1 MWQKI
6 ELTFECDENLLIKW
20 NVWWLKSLLIQMI
33 FGNITMIYILL
44 NLIMGAILKIWD
56 LIIHFH
62 SVGREGI
69 TIDIIKMHD
78 KSLKGCKKVIAY
90 LISSLVCVLRKA
102 LFASEV
108 RNWHK
113 EKVAGLAP
121 TFGSKFFKGVL
132 KNIQYTNTMNNIGG
146 TPTEIEPNNDYIC
159 HVINNKNG
167 KQMIV
172 KLIRFKLIH
181 LKTFAFKAS
190 YTQNR
195 LQ

>member
-1 MWQKI
+1 
-6 ELTFECDENLLIKW
+6 
-20 NVWWLKSLLIQMI
+20 
-33 FGNITMIYILL
+33 
-44 NLIMGAILKIWD
+44 
-56 LIIHFH
+56 
-62 SVGREGI
+62 
-69 TIDIIKMHD
+69 
-78 KSLKGCKKVIAY
+78 
-90 LISSLVCVLRKA
+90 
-102 LFASEV
+102 
-108 RNWHK
+108 
-113 EKVAGLAP
+113 
-121 TFGSKFFKGVL
+121 
-132 KNIQYTNTMNNIGG
+132 MNNIGG

>member
-1 MWQKI
+1 
-6 ELTFECDENLLIKW
+6 
-20 NVWWLKSLLIQMI
+20 
-33 FGNITMIYILL
+33 MIYILL

-108 RNWHK
+108 RN
-113 EKVAGLAP
+113 
-121 TFGSKFFKGVL
+121 
-132 KNIQYTNTMNNIGG
+132 
-146 TPTEIEPNNDYIC
+146 
-159 HVINNKNG
+159 
-167 KQMIV
+167 
-172 KLIRFKLIH
+172 
-181 LKTFAFKAS
+181 
-190 YTQNR
+190 
-195 LQ
+195 